1 MKTLQNPPSVVLQQS
16 SAKRIVQLD
25 GLRAFAFLAVFCNH
39 AIPVP
44 LMWVGVDIFFVMSGF
59 LITGILL
66 NSKSQSGAVLF
77 GRFYARRARRILPP
91 YCVALGLAVALRSDV
106 DWRSVWPWLAALSA
120 NVPVA
125 FIPNSL
131 GPLGV
136 LWSLAVEEHF
146 YLAWPLLIHGFNR
159 KTLRRILTL
168 VILVVPLLRLVST
181 PFASQYLVIF
191 TLTPFRVD
199 ALAAGSLIALT
210 WDEDWAKVMS
220 WQSRSKWIMM
230 VVGGALAGLAFLYP
244 EFRAKANSLIFN
256 TVGLSMSMVA
266 SAALVIY
273 VLTLCEG
280 WAYSL
285 LTNRIVVGLGTIS
298 YMAYLVHDIFLSAIG
313 NSRPVPIIAAFISTV
328 AFSAVS
334 WNFVEA
340 PILGRRQTDLVPN
353 KIQRSMNRMR
363 VILKR
368 FLMLLPRGPD

>member
-1 MKTLQNPPSVVLQQS
+1 MKTLQSPLSVVRQQS
-16 SAKRIVQLD
+16 YTKRIVQLD

-66 NSKSQSGAVLF
+66 NSRTQGTPAFF

-91 YCVALGLAVALRSDV
+91 YCIALGLAVALRSDV

-125 FIPNSL
+125 FMPNSM

-146 YLAWPLLIHGFNR
+146 YLAWPLLIHSFSR
-159 KTLRRILTL
+159 KTLRRILVL
-168 VILVVPLLRLVST
+168 VILIVPVLRLVST

-210 WDEDWAKVMS
+210 WDEDGAKVMS
-220 WQSRSKWIMM
+220 WRLRSKWIMM
-230 VVGGALAGLAFLYP
+230 VAGGAFAGLAFLYP
-244 EFRAKANSLIFN
+244 AFRAKANSLIFN
-256 TVGLSMSMVA
+256 TVGLSMSIVV

-273 VLTLCEG
+273 VLTSCKG

-298 YMAYLVHDIFLSAIG
+298 YMAYLVHEMFLRAIG
-313 NSRPVPIIAAFISTV
+313 HARPIGIIAAFISTV

-340 PILGRRQTDLVPN
+340 PILGRRQTNLAPD
-353 KIQRSMNRMR
+353 KIQTSLNRIGMT
-363 VILKR
+363 LKR
-368 FLMLLPRGPD
+368 FLMLLPRWSD